1 VTKQMNGQHDYEQMP
16 RLTKKNLCIVEITY
30 KHFQGGHGRLQLG
43 DVYTCHGLHS
53 TLLVLLLLL
62 LCS

>member
-1 VTKQMNGQHDYEQMP
+1 MGNMTMGKCQDWH
-16 RLTKKNLCIVEITY
+16 KNSCIIEINY
-30 KHFQGGHGRLQLG
+30 KHFQEGHGRLQLG